1 MFAIHFLPHFFLLQL
16 NLTFMKRILHLFPVK
31 TTLNPS
37 LIKDKSVL
45 IYFVIF
51 NCEPIFLLS
60 RFVSCEQETCDCDE
74 SSCPWLTLALSSS
87 IPGSLLLSLCLTLAH
102 SCPLLLSL
110 THSGSLW
117 LTLALY
123 LAHSGPLWFSLSGS
137 LALSDSLGLTLA
149 FWNHSGSL
157 WLYLSGT
164 LVQFGS
170 LSGSITRSSTHKVLA
185 WLTTS

>member
-1 MFAIHFLPHFFLLQL
+1 M
-16 NLTFMKRILHLFPVK
+16 
-31 TTLNPS
+31 
-37 LIKDKSVL
+37 
-45 IYFVIF
+45 IF

-123 LAHSGPLWFSLSGS
+123 LAHSGSLWFSLSGS

-149 FWNHSGSL
+149 FWNHSGSISWAL
-157 WLYLSGT
+157 WFNMTVSQALLGAHRLLRS
-164 LVQFGS
+164 LLGS
-170 LSGSITRSSTHKVLA
+170 LRCSCIAAVYQALPSDNPGVKNI
-185 WLTTS
+185 

>member
-1 MFAIHFLPHFFLLQL
+1 
-16 NLTFMKRILHLFPVK
+16 MKRILHLFPVK
-31 TTLNPS
+31 TNLNTS
-37 LIKDKSVL
+37 LIKGKSVL

-110 THSGSLW
+110 THSGSIPGSLGLTMVLSLWLSSSLRLTRAHFGFLESLW
-117 LTLALY
+117 LTLA
-123 LAHSGPLWFSLSGS
+123 
-137 LALSDSLGLTLA
+137 
-149 FWNHSGSL
+149 HSGSISRA
-157 WLYLSGT
+157 LSA
-164 LVQFGS
+164 LIGS
-170 LSGSITRSSTHKVLA
+170 
-185 WLTTS
+185 

>member
-1 MFAIHFLPHFFLLQL
+1 
-16 NLTFMKRILHLFPVK
+16 MKRILHLFPVK
-31 TTLNPS
+31 TNLNTS
-37 LIKDKSVL
+37 LIKGKSVL

-74 SSCPWLTLALSSS
+74 SSSPWLFSW
-87 IPGSLLLSLCLTLAH
+87 LTLAH

-123 LAHSGPLWFSLSGS
+123 LAHSGSLWFSLSGS

-157 WLYLSGT
+157 WLT
-164 LVQFGS
+164 LAPS
-170 LSGSITRSSTHKVLA
+170 LGLYQRSSAHKVLA
-185 WLTTS
+185 WLTTL